1 MIDELDRLNGAL
13 RLPDGL
19 KPVDEKSRPGQPS
32 RVEKPSFKKV
42 MNDLVK
48 DVDQLH
54 KAAEE
59 TTEKLVTGELE
70 DVHQVVVAMEEAQ
83 TSFRLMMEIRNKMV
97 EAYKEIMK
105 MQV

>member
-1 MIDELDRLNGAL
+1 MIDDLDRLNGAL
-13 RLPDGL
+13 KLPDGL
-19 KPVDEKSRPGQPS
+19 KPVEDKSRPGQPTQPD
-32 RVEKPSFKKV
+32 KPSFKKV
-42 MNDLVK
+42 MSNLVN

-54 KAAEE
+54 KAAEK

>member
-1 MIDELDRLNGAL
+1 M
-13 RLPDGL
+13 
-19 KPVDEKSRPGQPS
+19 S
-32 RVEKPSFKKV
+32 
-42 MNDLVK
+42 DLVN

-54 KAAEE
+54 KAAEK

>member
-1 MIDELDRLNGAL
+1 MIDDLDRLKGAI

-19 KPVDEKSRPGQPS
+19 KPVEEKPRPTPDRGIA
-32 RVEKPSFKKV
+32 RPSFKKI

-54 KAAEE
+54 KAAEK